1 MFKVY
6 SASAGSG
13 KTYNLVLDYL
23 TACFKR
29 HLHSFLKLKDKN
41 DYQCEHCAEYQHI
54 LAITFTNNAG
64 AEMKDRVVKQLNKL
78 AFAKTHMDIA
88 ENDFQNLCKKVF
100 GENLSLPTEDAFIFF
115 NRTSKALLHSVL
127 YDYARFSIT
136 TIDSFI
142 QRLIRSSALY
152 LNLSMNYVV
161 QIHLT
166 DFFRMAIEQYICDL
180 SNNKQ
185 QFEVVVQEL
194 SQQLEDKGSANIHRF
209 LTNSLNILY
218 KDTEKS
224 HPFVKNIL
232 ETSDLL
238 KIVNN
243 WKKKHHTIEN
253 ACKKQLQPLC
263 DQAISIFESAESEGI
278 STNQTMKWDKWFQ
291 NITNDP
297 FDTAKGMENSRFVK
311 GMNREK
317 IFKAAK
323 GKNDLSEANQEHYIA
338 QIEGIFQQMQ
348 DIVMPMA
355 KTYYSCRALSKSAN
369 YLLVLNDLTH
379 HIETI
384 KEQTDTFFLSESNP
398 LVNDEIHSD
407 TQGEPLFEKLSF
419 YQTFF
424 IDEFQDTS
432 LMQWQDLKPMLINAL
447 GEENGNITLFGDV
460 KQSIYRFRNGDVNL
474 FYHLM
479 DENRLKSTA
488 SEQDIA
494 QLLSEEQ
501 PFYAEQLNTNYRS
514 REAVISFN
522 NRFFE
527 FYAQQLGKSDYYSDV
542 TQITTPEKDGGLVQI
557 YTSHSEKP
565 FKDLRNVWSECPEN
579 YYQNV
584 YLSLRPEEADLIYAV
599 MDAKKRGYGYGDMAV
614 LLRGRAKC
622 NSFAQQL
629 MAAGVPVVTSDSLQ
643 LCDNPGVG
651 LVISTLRMIINPTDK
666 LSQSLVLQYLAQK
679 YDQPWHSVLEKTTH
693 YDFYE
698 FVETAFHLTD
708 FRKIISQWIK
718 NPFLL
723 TMKEIVRFYEY
734 QREMDPF
741 IADFLDLVNEY
752 AQTQAAS
759 IAGFLDWWDDLHLS
773 GETIPRLSLSGAKG
787 AVQLMTIHV
796 SKGLEFPVVITLCNN
811 IKAQPTSYWVQDTE
825 SGQNCY
831 VTHEKN
837 LKYSDFEQEFE
848 EEEDKRLL
856 DVLNLWYVDFTRA
869 RDMLY
874 ILTTFPE
881 RESQNN
887 ADIRSYLQQF
897 VNESDENV
905 YYFGQKDWQN
915 PKKQADTVNNDSGF
929 RSTCSDMT
937 FYNSKTLKVI
947 PSGSVSDFIDTGTRI
962 HECLQKLIS
971 FPSSEEEI
979 NAVLDS
985 EPENIQERLR
995 FLFKRTAE
1003 DAHLRPYFYVNEEDK
1018 VLNEVS
1024 IITESGELKR
1034 PDRIIIKPDHVMIV
1048 DYKTGKEYQ
1057 SKYEAQLAEYQ
1068 SYMQKM
1074 GYQDVRT
1081 EILYIEGEKC

>member
-23 TACFKR
+23 AACFRR
-29 HLHSFLKLKDKN
+29 HLHNFLKLKDKN
-41 DYQCEHCAEYQHI
+41 DYQCDYCTEYQHI

-64 AEMKDRVVKQLNKL
+64 AEMKARVVKQLNQL
-78 AFAKTHMDIA
+78 AFAQTHTDIA
-88 ENDFQNLCKKVF
+88 ENDLQNLCKKVF
-100 GENLSLPTEDAFIFF
+100 GEKHTLSPEDAFIFF
-115 NRTSKALLHSVL
+115 NRTSKTLLHSIL
-127 YDYARFSIT
+127 YEYARFSIT

-152 LNLSMNYVV
+152 LNLSMNYAV

-180 SNNKQ
+180 SQNNQ

-194 SQQLEDKGSANIHRF
+194 SQQLEDKGSANIYRF

-238 KIVNN
+238 QIVAN
-243 WKKKHHTIEN
+243 WKKKHHVIEN
-253 ACKKQLQPLC
+253 TCKKQLQSLC
-263 DQAISIFESAESEGI
+263 AQAITVFESAESAGI
-278 STNQTMKWDKWFQ
+278 PTNQTMKWDKWFQ
-291 NITNDP
+291 NIVNDP
-297 FDTAKGMENSRFVK
+297 FDTAKGMEESRFVK
-311 GMNREK
+311 GMNRDK

-323 GKNDLSEANQEHYIA
+323 SKNDSLEAEREHYIA
-338 QIEGIFQQMQ
+338 QIEDIFQQMQ
-348 DIVMPMA
+348 AIVLPMA
-355 KTYYSCRALSKSAN
+355 KTYYSCRALAKSAN

-384 KEQTDTFFLSESNP
+384 KEQTDSFFLSESNP

-407 TQGEPLFEKLSF
+407 TKGEPLFEKLSF
-419 YQTFF
+419 YKTFF

-447 GEENGNITLFGDV
+447 GDENGNITLFGDV
-460 KQSIYRFRNGDVNL
+460 KQSIYRFRNGDVHL

-479 DENRLKSTA
+479 DENRLKGTA
-488 SEQDIA
+488 SERDIA
-494 QLLSEEQ
+494 QLLSDEQ
-501 PFYAEQLNTNYRS
+501 PFVAEQLDTNYRS
-514 REAVISFN
+514 REAIITFN
-522 NRFFE
+522 NQFFE
-527 FYAQQLGKSDYYSDV
+527 FYAQQLGKSDYYIDV
-542 TQITTPEKDGGLVQI
+542 AQKTTTDKEGGLVQI
-557 YTSHSEKP
+557 YTSQSEKP
-565 FKDLRNVWSECPEN
+565 FKDLRKVWPNCPAD

-584 YLSLRPEEADLIYAV
+584 YLAVRPEEADLIYAV

-622 NSFAQQL
+622 NTFAQRL

-643 LCDNPGVG
+643 LCDNASIG
-651 LVISTLRMIINPTDK
+651 LVISTLRMLINPTDK
-666 LSQSLVLQYLAQK
+666 LSQSLILQYFAQK
-679 YDQPWHSVLEKTTH
+679 YHQPWHRILEKSTDQNF
-693 YDFYE
+693 YDL
-698 FVETAFHLTD
+698 VETEFQLTD
-708 FRKIISQWIK
+708 FRQIITQWIK
-718 NPFLL
+718 DPFLL
-723 TMKEIVRFYEY
+723 TVKEIIRFYEF
-734 QREMDPF
+734 QRETDPF

-759 IAGFLDWWDDLHLS
+759 ISGFLDWWNDLHSS
-773 GETIPRLSLSGAKG
+773 GETIPRLSLSGAAG
-787 AVQLMTIHV
+787 AVRLMTIHA
-796 SKGLEFPVVITLCNN
+796 SKGLEFPVVITWCNAVN
-811 IKAQPTSYWVQDTE
+811 AQPTSYWVQDTE
-825 SGQNCY
+825 SGQYCY
-831 VTHEKN
+831 VSHEKS
-837 LKYSDFEQEFE
+837 LKYSDFESEYD

-874 ILTTFPE
+874 ILTEFPKNP
-881 RESQNN
+881 SQNK
-887 ADIRSYLQQF
+887 ADVRSQLQQF
-897 VNESDENV
+897 LGDSDEDIH
-905 YYFGQKDWQN
+905 YFGEKEWHIE
-915 PKKQADTVNNDSGF
+915 KKKGETAKKETNFHVS
-929 RSTCSDMT
+929 CSDMT
-937 FYNSKTLKVI
+937 FFNSTMMKVI
-947 PSGSVSDFIDTGTRI
+947 CSESLSESVETGNRI
-962 HECLQKLIS
+962 HQCLQKLTS
-971 FPSSEEEI
+971 FPSTEEEI
-979 NAVLDS
+979 DTLLAS
-985 EPENIQERLR
+985 EPESIQERLR
-995 FLFKRTAE
+995 QLFKRTSE
-1003 DAHLRPYFYVNEEDK
+1003 DDHLRPYFYVNEEDK
-1018 VLNEVS
+1018 VLNEIS

-1034 PDRIIIKPDHVMIV
+1034 PDRIVVKPDHVMII

-1057 SKYEAQLAEYQ
+1057 AKYEAQLAEYQ

>member
-23 TACFKR
+23 AACFKR

-41 DYQCEHCAEYQHI
+41 DYQCDHCTEYQHI

-64 AEMKDRVVKQLNKL
+64 AEMKARVVKQLNKL
-78 AFAKTHMDIA
+78 AFAKTHTDIA

-100 GENLSLPTEDAFIFF
+100 GEEITLSPEDAFIFF

-152 LNLSMNYVV
+152 LNLSMNYAV
-161 QIHLT
+161 QIHFT

-180 SNNKQ
+180 SQNNQ
-185 QFEVVVQEL
+185 QFEVVAQEL

-238 KIVNN
+238 QIVSN
-243 WKKKHHTIEN
+243 WKSKHYAIEN
-253 ACKKQLQPLC
+253 TCKKQLKPLSI
-263 DQAISIFESAESEGI
+263 QAISIFKSAESIGI
-278 STNQTMKWDKWFQ
+278 STNLTMKWDKWFQ
-291 NITNDP
+291 NIVNDP
-297 FDTAKGMENSRFVK
+297 FDTAKGMEESRFVK
-311 GMNREK
+311 GMNRDK
-317 IFKAAK
+317 IFKTPK
-323 GKNDLSEANQEHYIA
+323 GKNNSLEMDREHYIA
-338 QIEGIFQQMQ
+338 QIEDIFQQMQ
-348 DIVMPMA
+348 AIVMPMA
-355 KTYYSCRALSKSAN
+355 KTYYSCRALAKSAN

-398 LVNDEIHSD
+398 LVNDEIHSY
-407 TQGEPLFEKLSF
+407 TQGEPLFEKMSF

-501 PFYAEQLNTNYRS
+501 SFYAEQLDTNYRS
-514 REAVISFN
+514 REAIITFN
-522 NRFFE
+522 NQFFE
-527 FYAQQLGKSDYYSDV
+527 FYAHQLGKSDYYSDV
-542 TQITTPEKDGGLVQI
+542 AQKTTTDKDGGLVQI
-557 YTSHSEKP
+557 YSTPSEKP
-565 FKDLRNVWSECPEN
+565 FKDLLNVWPECPKD
-579 YYQNV
+579 YYKNV
-584 YLSLRPEEADLIYAV
+584 YSALRPEEADLIYAV
-599 MDAKKRGYGYGDMAV
+599 MDAKKRGYEYGDMAV

-622 NSFAQQL
+622 NTFAQRL
-629 MAAGVPVVTSDSLQ
+629 MAAGIPVVTSDSLQ
-643 LCDNPGVG
+643 LCDNASIG
-651 LVISTLRMIINPTDK
+651 LVISTLRMLINPTDK
-666 LSQSLVLQYLAQK
+666 LSQSLILQYLAQK
-679 YDQPWHSVLEKTTH
+679 FNQTWHLVLEKSINQNFFELVKT
-693 YDFYE
+693 E
-698 FVETAFHLTD
+698 FQLTD
-708 FRKIISQWIK
+708 FSNKVSQWITD
-718 NPFLL
+718 PFLL
-723 TMKEIVRFYEY
+723 TVKEIIRFYDF
-734 QREMDPF
+734 QRETDPF
-741 IADFLDLVNEY
+741 IADFLDLANEY
-752 AQTQAAS
+752 AQTQPAS
-759 IAGFLDWWDDLHLS
+759 IAGFLDWWDDLHSS
-773 GETIPRLSLSGAKG
+773 GETIPRLSLSGAAG
-787 AVQLMTIHV
+787 AVRLMTIHA
-796 SKGLEFPVVITLCNN
+796 SKGLEFPVVITWCNAGN
-811 IKAQPTSYWVQDTE
+811 ALPTSYWVQDAE

-831 VTHEKN
+831 VTHEKS
-837 LKYSDFEQEFE
+837 LKYSDFEPEYN

-874 ILTTFPE
+874 ILTEFPKNQ
-881 RESQNN
+881 SQNK
-887 ADIRSYLQQF
+887 ADVRSQLQQF
-897 VNESDENV
+897 LGDSDDEI
-905 YYFGQKDWQN
+905 YYFGEKDWHNQKTG
-915 PKKQADTVNNDSGF
+915 KKTAKKETKFQVS
-929 RSTCSDMT
+929 CSDMT
-937 FYNSKTLKVI
+937 FFNNTNMKVI
-947 PSGSVSDFIDTGTRI
+947 TSESISESVETGNRI
-962 HECLQKLIS
+962 HQCLQKLTS
-971 FPSSEEEI
+971 FPSTEEEI
-979 NAVLDS
+979 NTLLES

-995 FLFKRTAE
+995 QLFKRTAE
-1003 DAHLRPYFYVNEEDK
+1003 DANLRTYFYVNEEDR
-1018 VLNEVS
+1018 VLNEIS

-1034 PDRIIIKPDHVMIV
+1034 PDRIVIKPDHVMII

-1057 SKYEAQLAEYQ
+1057 AKYEAQLTEYQ

-1081 EILYIEGEKC
+1081 EILYID